1 VTSQA
6 LLTVTGLGHRY
17 DQRRHLFSLERSV
30 APALDNISFD
40 VKRAESFGIVGESGS
55 GKSTLGR
62 ILSGL
67 LRPTAGSVLYDG
79 RPVNGPSTQSPAWL
93 HSQVQIVLQDP
104 YSSLNPRSRI
114 GSILARPLIVQGKD
128 RRTRDERVKDLLE
141 MVDLPG
147 TLRRFPGE
155 LSGGQRQRVA
165 IARALAVDP
174 RILVLDEP
182 TSSLDAWT
190 QAQIINLLSDLRT
203 RLELTCIFISHNLAL
218 VAYFCDRTLVLHR
231 GRAVETGDSAD
242 LYFRPR
248 HHYTQELMA
257 AVLEPYP
264 RQTAGEKGEG

>member
-1 VTSQA
+1 VTSGP
-6 LLTVTGLGHRY
+6 LVTVTGLGHRY
-17 DQRRHLFSLERSV
+17 VQRRSLFSPEKSV
-30 APALDNISFD
+30 APALDDISFE
-40 VKRAESFGIVGESGS
+40 VGRGESFGIVGESGS

-67 LRPTAGSVLYDG
+67 LKPTEGSVLYDG
-79 RPVNGPSTQSPAWL
+79 RPVYGSSTQSLAWL

-104 YSSLNPRSRI
+104 YSSLNPRARI
-114 GSILARPLIVQGKD
+114 GSILARPLILQGKD
-128 RRTRDERVKDLLE
+128 RRTRDERIHELLE
-141 MVDLPG
+141 MVGLPG
-147 TLRRFPGE
+147 TLRRFPAE

-174 RILVLDEP
+174 KILVLDEP

-203 RLELTCIFISHNLAL
+203 RLDLTCIFISHNLAL
-218 VAYFCDRTLVLHR
+218 VAYFCDRTLVLHQ
-231 GRAVETGDSAD
+231 GRAVEIGDSGD

-248 HHYTQELMA
+248 HAYTRELMA

-264 RQTAGEKGEG
+264 QQAAGGGGG